1 MCGRFGL
8 WAEPGQVASQF
19 KIQQPLPLQ
28 PRYNIA
34 PSQDIPAVRGPGSG
48 QREMSMLRWGL
59 VPFWAK
65 EVSSSY
71 RMINARAD
79 TVFSKPA
86 FKAAIRRRRCLV
98 PASGFFEWK
107 RGEQGKQPYLM
118 RVSSSELFGMAG
130 LDRKS
135 RGRLPW
141 SLPSG

>member
-1 MCGRFGL
+1 
-8 WAEPGQVASQF
+8 
-19 KIQQPLPLQ
+19 
-28 PRYNIA
+28 
-34 PSQDIPAVRGPGSG
+34 
-48 QREMSMLRWGL
+48 MLRWGL

-65 EVSSSY
+65 EVGSKY
-71 RMINARAD
+71 KMIHARAD